1 MKLNKSREWYCD
13 NVAVNSVS
21 LFEADGE
28 LSGSNEILSKETG
41 EESGAH
47 NYRSFCGGAWGGAFC
62 KKPLPR
68 SSPQGGSIVFGLKD
82 LIQQAQ
88 GLQSKMAALQEELA
102 DKVVV
107 GSSGG
112 DMVKVEANGAQ
123 EILSITIEKEL
134 LDPADPEM
142 LQDLIVAAVN
152 DALKKSRELMAQEM
166 SKLTGGLPIPGLTV

>member
-1 MKLNKSREWYCD
+1 M
-13 NVAVNSVS
+13 
-21 LFEADGE
+21 
-28 LSGSNEILSKETG
+28 
-41 EESGAH
+41 
-47 NYRSFCGGAWGGAFC
+47 
-62 KKPLPR
+62 
-68 SSPQGGSIVFGLKD
+68 FGLKD

-88 GLQSKMAALQEELA
+88 GLQSKMAAIQEELA
-102 DKVVV
+102 EKVVT

-123 EILSITIEKEL
+123 EILSISIEKEL

>member
-1 MKLNKSREWYCD
+1 M
-13 NVAVNSVS
+13 
-21 LFEADGE
+21 
-28 LSGSNEILSKETG
+28 
-41 EESGAH
+41 
-47 NYRSFCGGAWGGAFC
+47 
-62 KKPLPR
+62 
-68 SSPQGGSIVFGLKD
+68 FGLKD

-88 GLQSKMAALQEELA
+88 GLQSKIAALQEELA
-102 DKVVV
+102 EKVVV

>member
-1 MKLNKSREWYCD
+1 M
-13 NVAVNSVS
+13 
-21 LFEADGE
+21 
-28 LSGSNEILSKETG
+28 
-41 EESGAH
+41 
-47 NYRSFCGGAWGGAFC
+47 
-62 KKPLPR
+62 
-68 SSPQGGSIVFGLKD
+68 FGLKD

-88 GLQSKMAALQEELA
+88 GLQSKVAALQEELA
-102 DKVVV
+102 EKVVV

-112 DMVKVEANGAQ
+112 DMVKVEASGAQ

-134 LDPADPEM
+134 LDPEDPEM

>member
-13 NVAVNSVS
+13 GVDVLTTDSEGSTPKKSPKLLGIVS
-21 LFEADGE
+21 GRKAIIIGVFAEGPGEGLFAKSPSPD
-28 LSGSNEILSKETG
+28 
-41 EESGAH
+41 
-47 NYRSFCGGAWGGAFC
+47 
-62 KKPLPR
+62 LP
-68 SSPQGGSIVFGLKD
+68 PQGGFTVFGLKD

-112 DMVKVEANGAQ
+112 GMVKVEANGAQ

>member
-1 MKLNKSREWYCD
+1 M
-13 NVAVNSVS
+13 
-21 LFEADGE
+21 
-28 LSGSNEILSKETG
+28 
-41 EESGAH
+41 
-47 NYRSFCGGAWGGAFC
+47 
-62 KKPLPR
+62 
-68 SSPQGGSIVFGLKD
+68 FGLKD

-88 GLQSKMAALQEELA
+88 GLQSKIAAIQEELA
-102 DKVVV
+102 DKVVT

-134 LDPADPEM
+134 LDPEDPEM

>member
-1 MKLNKSREWYCD
+1 M
-13 NVAVNSVS
+13 
-21 LFEADGE
+21 
-28 LSGSNEILSKETG
+28 
-41 EESGAH
+41 
-47 NYRSFCGGAWGGAFC
+47 
-62 KKPLPR
+62 
-68 SSPQGGSIVFGLKD
+68 FGFKD

-142 LQDLIVAAVN
+142 LQDLIVAAAN

>member
-1 MKLNKSREWYCD
+1 M
-13 NVAVNSVS
+13 
-21 LFEADGE
+21 
-28 LSGSNEILSKETG
+28 
-41 EESGAH
+41 
-47 NYRSFCGGAWGGAFC
+47 
-62 KKPLPR
+62 
-68 SSPQGGSIVFGLKD
+68 FGLKD

-88 GLQSKMAALQEELA
+88 GLQSKIAALQEELA
-102 DKVVV
+102 EKVVT

-134 LDPADPEM
+134 LDPEDPEM